1 MDQVTPHTLVA
12 IALGFGLVGQPSAA
26 QSSATIAGRVV
37 SRASTAPITGAEV
50 LLAPGNRRLLSDS
63 AGRFRFDQVTPGN
76 VTLIVRLIGFIP
88 DSNFLEV
95 RANED
100 VDVVVELRQSAQSLD
115 TVKVAGREQVLVRG
129 KLAAFYERKKF
140 GIGHFL
146 EADVFEKE
154 QYRQLG
160 DVITS
165 RTPGSRLIRARGG
178 NAVWIA
184 TTRQAGTSTAGID
197 TSDRLRGADPR
208 ACYPDVYLDGANVY
222 SYGKMMPLFDVNLIG
237 TNNVSAVEF
246 YVGASQTPSQYAKV
260 GSVCGVVLIWTK

>member
-1 MDQVTPHTLVA
+1 MSLVVPPA
-12 IALGFGLVGQPSAA
+12 PA
-26 QSSATIAGRVV
+26 QTDATIAGRVV
-37 SRASTAPITGAEV
+37 SKASTAPLTGAEV
-50 LLAPGNRRLLSDS
+50 LLAPGNRRLVSDS
-63 AGRFRFDQVTPGN
+63 AGRFRFDRVAPGN
-76 VTLIVRLIGFIP
+76 VTLIVRLIGFLP
-88 DSNFLEV
+88 DSNYLEV

-100 VDVVVELRQSAQSLD
+100 VDVVVELRQSAQALD
-115 TVKVAGREQVLVRG
+115 TVRVAGREQVLVRG
-129 KLAAFYERKKF
+129 KLAAFYERKTF
-140 GIGHFL
+140 GIGRFI

-184 TTRQAGTSTAGID
+184 TTRQAGTSTVLE

-222 SYGKMMPLFDVNLIG
+222 SYGRGMPLFDVNLIG
-237 TNNVSAVEF
+237 TNNVAAVEF

-260 GSVCGVVLIWTK
+260 GSVCGVVLVWTK

>member
-1 MDQVTPHTLVA
+1 MDQVTRRSLAA
-12 IALGFGLVGQPSAA
+12 IALGVSLVTPQADA
-26 QSSATIAGRVV
+26 QSDATIAGRVV
-37 SRASTAPITGAEV
+37 SKASTVPLSGAEV
-50 LLAPGNRRLLSDS
+50 LLAPGNRRLVSDS
-63 AGRFRFDQVTPGN
+63 AGRFRFDRVTPGN
-76 VTLIVRLIGFIP
+76 VTLLVRLIGFIP
-88 DSNFLEV
+88 DSNYLEV

-115 TVKVAGREQVLVRG
+115 TVKVAGREDVIVRG

-140 GIGHFL
+140 GIGRFI
-146 EADVFEKE
+146 ESDIFERE
-154 QYRQLG
+154 QNRQLG

-165 RTPGSRLIRARGG
+165 RTAGSRLIRARGS

-184 TTRQAGTSTAGID
+184 TTRQAGTSTVLD
-197 TSDRLRGADPR
+197 PSDRQRGADPR

-222 SYGKMMPLFDVNLIG
+222 SYGKGMPLFDVNLIG